1 MHWKGRACGFW
12 FLAAERKWRLVEPKT
27 GSRRKDMQLAGSKD
41 GGWVYTEQD
50 PGVQNGNSGSIDRE
64 PKLRHAPLQ
73 PGGEDGNLA
82 YILE

>member
-1 MHWKGRACGFW
+1 MEAQHLPVLVSCGRAKVALGG
-12 FLAAERKWRLVEPKT
+12 AEDRLPEEN
-27 GSRRKDMQLAGSKD
+27 MQRAGSKD